1 MESLPYLD
9 ELTGRKSLPGKA
21 NNLEEARNTMQSEFK
36 QAKKEAKDKRLSK
49 FGGWIDG
56 PKMKAT
62 GRFRTQKVN
71 EKWWLI
77 DPDGYLFFS
86 VGPCLTG
93 NRAETLA
100 IPKRTNTP
108 FFKYIP
114 GEKDYLKWTGLRKTG
129 GRQYVNF
136 PALNYRRYFGEKWEE
151 TVNQGTHDR
160 FRAWGLNTLACWS
173 DEKLQKDKNPIHI
186 NLFHLWQSRDTEN
199 FLPSRFSIRLGKKPK
214 KTGMGKKRS
223 FLSGNFHG

>member
-9 ELTGRKSLPGKA
+9 ELGQVSAIHWPGKA
-21 NNLEEARNTMQSEFK
+21 NNPEEARNTMQSEFK

-49 FGGWIDG
+49 FDYGWIDG

-93 NRAETLA
+93 NRAKRLPFPRERTL
-100 IPKRTNTP
+100 P
-108 FFKYIP
+108 FF
-114 GEKDYLKWTGLRKTG
+114 
-129 GRQYVNF
+129 
-136 PALNYRRYFGEKWEE
+136 
-151 TVNQGTHDR
+151 
-160 FRAWGLNTLACWS
+160 
-173 DEKLQKDKNPIHI
+173 
-186 NLFHLWQSRDTEN
+186 
-199 FLPSRFSIRLGKKPK
+199 
-214 KTGMGKKRS
+214 
-223 FLSGNFHG
+223 

>member
-9 ELTGRKSLPGKA
+9 ELGQVSAIHWPGKA
-21 NNLEEARNTMQSEFK
+21 NNLEEARDTMQSEFK

-62 GRFRTQKVN
+62 GRFRTQKVDG
-71 EKWWLI
+71 KWWLI

-108 FFKYIP
+108 FFNYHP
-114 GEKDYLKWTGLRKTG
+114 RGEGLPKMDGVTKNRRKT
-129 GRQYVNF
+129 VCEF
-136 PALNYRRYFGEKWEE
+136 PSF
-151 TVNQGTHDR
+151 
-160 FRAWGLNTLACWS
+160 
-173 DEKLQKDKNPIHI
+173 KL
-186 NLFHLWQSRDTEN
+186 
-199 FLPSRFSIRLGKKPK
+199 
-214 KTGMGKKRS
+214 
-223 FLSGNFHG
+223 